1 MRSLA
6 TRPGSTRPPARSG
19 SSGSATAVGASR
31 PRRGRLRVAGPLPPR
46 PRQVTLRAAARTCW
60 VSPQM
65 IRWWIETGAWPL
77 PHAVCGT
84 TLYFKS
90 SDVCVWLATGEWPD
104 EVRFRER

>member
-1 MRSLA
+1 
-6 TRPGSTRPPARSG
+6 
-19 SSGSATAVGASR
+19 
-31 PRRGRLRVAGPLPPR
+31 
-46 PRQVTLRAAARTCW
+46 
-60 VSPQM
+60 M

-104 EVRFRER
+104 EARFRER